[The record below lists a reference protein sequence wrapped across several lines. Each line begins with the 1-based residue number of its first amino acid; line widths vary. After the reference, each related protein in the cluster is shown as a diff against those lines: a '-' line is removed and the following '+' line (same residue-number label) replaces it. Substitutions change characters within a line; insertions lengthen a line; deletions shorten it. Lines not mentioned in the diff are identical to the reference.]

1 MNTSIELYEL
11 NRSIIE
17 QQGVIKEEDIP
28 RAMNDI
34 EYLVCSANNQC
45 YMLYGKEIG
54 YFTLFMRDNY
64 NWEIETLS
72 LAVIECLANVGIV
85 YSIELTAN
93 KDAVEIWVKDT
104 EKDIIT
110 CMYLFPYDN
119 GIVRI
124 K

>member
-1 MNTSIELYEL
+1 MDASIELYEL

-17 QQGVIKEEDIP
+17 QQGVIKEEDVF

-34 EYLVCSANNQC
+34 KYLVTAADNKC

-54 YFTLFMRDNY
+54 YYTLLMRDPY
-64 NWEIETLS
+64 NWEIETLD
-72 LAVIECLANVGIV
+72 LAVMECLANVGPV
-85 YSIELTAN
+85 YSIELTTEQ
-93 KDAVEIWVKDT
+93 DAIEIWIKDT
-104 EKDIIT
+104 QQDLVT
-110 CMYLFPYDN
+110 CMYLFPYDS

>member
-1 MNTSIELYEL
+1 MDASIELYEL

-17 QQGVIKEEDIP
+17 QQGIIKEEDIAY
-28 RAMNDI
+28 AMI
-34 EYLVCSANNQC
+34 ELKNFVENTKNKC

-54 YFTLFMRDNY
+54 YFTLFMRDC
-64 NWEIETLS
+64 NWELETIDI
-72 LAVIECLANVGIV
+72 AVMECLINVGPV
-85 YSIELTAN
+85 YSIELTKD
-93 KDAVEIWVKDT
+93 KDAFEIWVKDT
-104 EKDIIT
+104 QSDMLT

>member
-1 MNTSIELYEL
+1 MDANIELYEL

-17 QQGVIKEEDIP
+17 QQGIIKEEDIA

-34 EYLVCSANNQC
+34 KYLVASTDNKC
-45 YMLYGKEIG
+45 YMLYGKEIS
-54 YFTLFMRDNY
+54 YFTLFMRDSY
-64 NWEIETLS
+64 NWEIESLD
-72 LAVIECLANVGIV
+72 LAVMECLVNVGPIH
-85 YSIELTAN
+85 SIELTAE
-93 KDAVEIWVKDT
+93 KEAIEIWVKDT
-104 EKDIIT
+104 QQDLLT

>member
-1 MNTSIELYEL
+1 MDASIELYEL

-17 QQGVIKEEDIP
+17 QQGIIKEEDIT

-34 EYLVCSANNQC
+34 KYLVASTDNKC

-54 YFTLFMRDNY
+54 YFTLFMRDSY
-64 NWEIETLS
+64 NWEIESLD
-72 LAVIECLANVGIV
+72 LAVMECLVNVGPIH
-85 YSIELTAN
+85 SIELTAG
-93 KDAVEIWVKDT
+93 KDAIEIWVKDT
-104 EKDIIT
+104 QQDLLT